1 MKFRIESKPSPLRQ
15 LDNFRQLK
23 VALKPIKADEGGKFL
38 DVLLTHCAMLRSAIS
53 KDFSLADQEHVAISC
68 DVYFNIPLVSSAS
81 VGGETISRLQK
92 YGKNGIR
99 TIFENKKELGEYLQ
113 GLDRIPSIILPNKL
127 ELMQKIGDAKSK
139 FVYELVG

>member
-23 VALKPIKADEGGKFL
+23 VALKPIKA
-38 DVLLTHCAMLRSAIS
+38 SAIS